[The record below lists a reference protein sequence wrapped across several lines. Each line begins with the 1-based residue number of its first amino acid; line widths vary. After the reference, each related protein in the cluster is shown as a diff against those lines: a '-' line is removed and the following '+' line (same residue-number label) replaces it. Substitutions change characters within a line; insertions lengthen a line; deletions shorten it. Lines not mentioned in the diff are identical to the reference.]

1 MSEAINIKNLSFKYH
16 DGSEALKNVCLNI
29 SENGKIAFV
38 GGNGA
43 GKSTLLLHLNGILKG
58 EGELKVFDLELN
70 KNNLIEIRKKI
81 GLLFEDPDDQ
91 LFCPTVFEDI
101 AFGPLNLGL
110 PEDEIMRRVKESL
123 SKVGLEGFEN
133 RSPHHLSYGEKK
145 RIALATLFSMNPQIL
160 ALDEPTS
167 NLDPKNRRKL
177 IEILKSFKGTII
189 LATHDLECVLEL
201 CERVIVLKNGEI
213 LRDGETG
220 NILSDEKLMIE
231 SDLEIP
237 LSIKISNIKN

>member
-1 MSEAINIKNLSFKYH
+1 LSEVINIKNLSFKYH